1 MKTKMKSIKPSDILF
16 NNVAEFMAF
25 LEKPVSNYSKPH
37 FERIRV
43 AREFNGNTS
52 FDKACQLASCGWPD
66 APKIDTLPCPINA
79 DSYELCN
86 DRIYDVAGD
95 EVDVAAY
102 CSSEPECMVT
112 YTRHRSATSTAR
124 LVFNISAACSY
135 AAESLVARG
144 AFALALV
151 EAFDKAGVSTEV
163 IIQFASAHRQ
173 NRNLITRI
181 SLKLK
186 EADEPV
192 DVDRLAFWLAHPASL
207 RQMFLA
213 VVSRL
218 PNDECASI
226 GPRYGIPELA
236 HGFASTDFVF
246 NEMPESL
253 TRARNMLIDCLSTLS
268 KTK

>member
-1 MKTKMKSIKPSDILF
+1 MKTIKPSNIIFQSVTDL
-16 NNVAEFMAF
+16 MAF

-66 APKIDTLPCPINA
+66 APKIDTLPCQLNG

-102 CSSEPECMVT
+102 CSGEPECMVT
-112 YTRHRSATSTAR
+112 YTRHRRATSTAR

-151 EAFDKAGVSTEV
+151 EAFDKAGVSTE
-163 IIQFASAHRQ
+163 IMIQFASAHRQ

-226 GPRYGIPELA
+226 GPCYGIPELA
-236 HGFASTDFVF
+236 NGFAPTDYVF
-246 NEMPESL
+246 NELPLSL
-253 TRARNMLIDCLSTLS
+253 QQAQGMLTQCLSTLS
-268 KTK
+268 KSK